1 MYGNDSVTGKP
12 IINKDGRGGPLT
24 EDHQCM
30 QALHEDDLEWKNL
43 RYEGQHSKMMF
54 HPTAED
60 PTIPNAGIVKYE
72 KGSSHPLHN
81 HYFAQVWYVLEGKFL
96 IDGKT
101 YGKGS
106 MMFHPDPH
114 FEYALETLED
124 GKILYVQYVGP
135 HTQQG
140 AIYEGRFNMD
150 KRRNVEDET
159 TAV

>member
-1 MYGNDSVTGKP
+1 MSNIDPITGKA
-12 IINKDGRGGPLT
+12 ILNVGGRDGPLT

-30 QALHEDDLEWKNL
+30 QALHEDDLEWTNL
-43 RYEGQHSKMMF
+43 RYEGQLAKMMF
-54 HPTAED
+54 HPTAD
-60 PTIPNAGIVKYE
+60 NPSIPNAGIVKYE
-72 KGSSHPLHN
+72 KGSKHPLHN
-81 HYFAQVWYVLEGKFL
+81 HYFAQIWYVLEGKFL
-96 IDGKT
+96 IEGKE

-135 HTQQG
+135 HTRQG
-140 AIYEGRFNMD
+140 AIYEGRFNVD

-159 TAV
+159 TAI